1 MNYKNYDAV
10 FDTLISHDFD
20 INALEVG
27 IMQRVKR
34 KGHDQKGW
42 YILHEIT
49 LDDGTPVLI
58 GSFGYWLG
66 GDAFKEKLAPGKEYK
81 LSKEQRDLI
90 TKQHAENQKKAEAE
104 RKQAQEKAMFEA
116 MKRWNQ
122 AAITGE
128 CSYLARKK
136 VQAHGV
142 RYLSDEPDAMLLPIG
157 DFADKVFGL
166 QIIRGKNKQANSLDK
181 EFWPAGMA
189 KKSHGHL
196 LGTIKLTSNVVLV
209 AEGYAT
215 AATLHEATGLP
226 VAVAYDAGNLL
237 PVGEALRKKHKHINL
252 LYCADDDYLST
263 GNPGVSAAQKAAA
276 ATSGA
281 HIVPQFIADRE
292 GKKLTDFNDLANFSN
307 CSNSTVLVQIQD
319 KLTQLGWAAQSP
331 VKGAGARSEGGRGSD
346 EIALSMLYPNEVVS
360 RFSPVWSPEDV
371 FYFDHQESLLISKA
385 SITGRMRRHGWD
397 IVQADADWQNKPEVP
412 IHKVGF
418 DPSETDTNVIY
429 NMWTGWPITPKAGDC
444 SALCDLLAYMCSK
457 EKSAQEI
464 YTWMLRWLAYPLQN
478 PGAKLSTSLVFH
490 GPQGVGK
497 NLFFE
502 SYAKIYGDYARVID
516 QEALEDKFNEHYS
529 RKLFLIADEV
539 VARGELF
546 HQKNK
551 LKGITTGNQIR
562 INPKGRTVWYEK
574 NQINLVYL
582 SNEQQPIV
590 LEEDDRR
597 YCVVLTPEKLPLE
610 IYQTVKNE
618 IANGGIEAFYDYLLQ
633 LPLGDFHPHSTPPI
647 SDAKRELINISMPSE
662 LRFFR
667 DWEAG
672 DTEWPFCPCASSD
685 LYTAYTRYCRKNGI
699 PFPRDNAKFSGF
711 AKTNMG
717 WDKTHKSVHNSYHYE
732 STPVRQRMIL
742 VSDKSLGEAAKRGMK
757 DYRKT
762 DEQSQVQWLTD
773 CFLDFRGALN
783 AENDEKAHG
792 AHG

>member
-10 FDTLISHDFD
+10 LNTLIGDDFD
-20 INALEVG
+20 ISALEVG
-27 IMQRVKR
+27 VMQRPKR

-66 GDAFKEKLAPGKEYK
+66 GEAFKEKISPGKEYK

-104 RKQAQEKAMFEA
+104 RKQAQDRAMFEA
-116 MKRWNQ
+116 MSRWNKSKT
-122 AAITGE
+122 TGE

-157 DFADKVFGL
+157 DFGDKVFGL

-189 KKSHGHL
+189 KKGHGHL

-263 GNPGVSAAQKAAA
+263 GNPGVSAAQKSAA
-276 ATSGA
+276 ATGGA

-292 GKKLTDFNDLANFSN
+292 GKKLTDFNDLANFPN

-331 VKGAGARSEGGRGSD
+331 VKGAGARIEGGGGEA

-360 RFSPVWSPEDV
+360 RFSPVWSPKDV
-371 FYFDHQESLLISKA
+371 FYFDHKEKIIVEKP

-412 IHKVGF
+412 LRKVGF
-418 DPSETDTNVIY
+418 DPSETDADVIY
-429 NMWTGWPITPKAGDC
+429 NMWTGWPLTPKAGDC

-464 YTWMLRWLAYPLQN
+464 YQWVLKWLAYPLQY

-502 SYAKIYGDYARVID
+502 SYAKIYGEYTLVID

-551 LKGITTGNQIR
+551 LKGITTGNKIR
-562 INPKGRTVWYEK
+562 INPKGTVVWYEK

-597 YCVVLTPEKLPLE
+597 YCVVLTPEKLPIE

-783 AENDEKAHG
+783 AENDGKAHG

>member
-10 FDTLISHDFD
+10 LDTLLSHDFD
-20 INALEVG
+20 ISLVEVG
-27 IMQRVKR
+27 VMMRPKR

-42 YILHEIT
+42 YILYDIT

-66 GDAFKEKLAPGKEYK
+66 GEVFKEKLSPGKEYK
-81 LSKEQRDLI
+81 LTKEQRDLI
-90 TKQHAENQKKAEAE
+90 GKQHIENQKKAEAE
-104 RKQAQEKAMFEA
+104 RKQSQDRAMLEA
-116 MKRWNQ
+116 TKRWNQ
-122 AAITGE
+122 AATTGE
-128 CSYLARKK
+128 SSYLARKK

-142 RYLSDEPDAMLLPIG
+142 RYLADEPDAMLLPIG
-157 DFADKVFGL
+157 DFGEKVFGL
-166 QIIRGKNKQANSLDK
+166 QIIRGKNKKPNSLDK
-181 EFWPAGMA
+181 EFWPSGMA
-189 KKSHGHL
+189 KKGHGHL
-196 LGTIKLTSNVVLV
+196 LGSIKLTTQVVLV

-226 VAVAYDAGNLL
+226 VAAAYDAGNLL
-237 PVGEALRKKHKHINL
+237 PVGEALRKKFKHINL
-252 LYCADDDYLST
+252 LYCADDDYLSA
-263 GNPGVSAAQKAAA
+263 GNPGISAAQKAAA
-276 ATSGA
+276 ATGGA
-281 HIVPQFIADRE
+281 HIVPQFLADRE
-292 GKKLTDFNDLANFSN
+292 GKKLSDFNDLANSPN

-331 VKGAGARSEGGRGSD
+331 VKGAGVSQQGGGGKV
-346 EIALSMLYPNEVVS
+346 ETALSMLYPNEVVA

-371 FYFDHQESLLISKA
+371 FYFDHNESMLVSKA
-385 SITGRMRRHGWD
+385 SVTGRMRRHGWD
-397 IVQADADWQNKPEVP
+397 IVQADGDWQNKPEVP

-418 DPSETDTNVIY
+418 NPSETDANVIY
-429 NMWTGWPITPKAGDC
+429 NMWTGWPLKAEEGDC
-444 SALCDLLAYMCSK
+444 SALLDLLAYMCSK
-457 EKSAQEI
+457 ETASEAI
-464 YTWMLRWLAYPLQN
+464 YTWMLRWLAYPLQHA
-478 PGAKLSTSLVFH
+478 GAKLSTSLVFH

-597 YCVVLTPEKLPLE
+597 YCVVLTPEKLPIE
-610 IYQTVKNE
+610 IYKTVKNE
-618 IANGGIEAFYDYLLQ
+618 ISNGGISAFYHYLLN
-633 LPLGDFHPHSTPPI
+633 LDLGDFGPHTPPPI
-647 SDAKRELINISMPSE
+647 SDAKRDLINISMSSE

-672 DTEWPFCPCASSD
+672 DTEYPFCPCSSGD
-685 LYTAYTRYCRKNGI
+685 IYSAYTRYCRKNGI
-699 PFPRDNAKFSGF
+699 PFPRDATKFIGF

-717 WDKTHKSVHNSYHYE
+717 WDKTHKSVHADYHCE
-732 STPVRQRMIL
+732 NPPMRLRMLIVADKAL
-742 VSDKSLGEAAKRGMK
+742 GAAVSRGMK

-762 DEQSQVQWLTD
+762 DDESQIQWLTN
-773 CFLDFRGALN
+773 CFLDFRMALN
-783 AENDEKAHG
+783 ADNNEKAHA